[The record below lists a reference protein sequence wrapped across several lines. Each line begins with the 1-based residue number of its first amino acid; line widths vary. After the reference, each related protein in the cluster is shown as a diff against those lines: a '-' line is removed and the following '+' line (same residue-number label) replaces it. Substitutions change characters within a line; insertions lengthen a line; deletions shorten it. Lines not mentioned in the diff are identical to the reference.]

1 MIRIKLIHLLSM
13 VLMSLCCLP
22 SIGSANESDGWLTD
36 FEAAVAKA
44 ETEKKPLL
52 VNFTGS
58 DWCGWCIRLD
68 KEVFSKPVFKEY
80 AARELVLVEIDF
92 PRRKEKLSEELKI
105 QNKKLAERFGVR
117 GYPTIL
123 LLSADESLIGKTG
136 YKEGGAEAYIAH
148 IKKMIDK

>member
-1 MIRIKLIHLLSM
+1 MIRIKLIHLLSIIS
-13 VLMSLCCLP
+13 MSLLCLP
-22 SIGSANESDGWLTD
+22 SFGSADENEDWLTD

-68 KEVFSKPVFKEY
+68 KEVFSKPAFKEY
-80 AARELVLVEIDF
+80 AAQELVLVEIDF
-92 PRRKEKLSEELKI
+92 PRRKEKLSEELKV
-105 QNKKLAERFGVR
+105 QNKELAERFKVR

-123 LLSADESLIGKTG
+123 LLSADESLIGRTG
-136 YKEGGAEAYIAH
+136 YREGGAEAYVAH
-148 IKKMIDK
+148 IKEMIAK